1 MSLKCLKYLQQQGNT
16 MAAVL
21 EHGDV
26 ALYEEEQDFF
36 QDIDLLQNHGINVAD
51 IKKLKTAGISC
62 FKSKRTNFKNYFEKE
77 YKL

>member
-1 MSLKCLKYLQQQGNT
+1 

-26 ALYEEEQDFF
+26 TLYEEEQDFF

-51 IKKLKTAGISC
+51 IKKLKTAGI
-62 FKSKRTNFKNYFEKE
+62 
-77 YKL
+77 KLL

>member
-1 MSLKCLKYLQQQGNT
+1 

-26 ALYEEEQDFF
+26 TLYEEEQDFF

-51 IKKLKTAGISC
+51 IKKLKTAGISG
-62 FKSKRTNFKNYFEKE
+62 FKMSGWIFRTILRWNINSNYFSSIIT
-77 YKL
+77 L

>member
-1 MSLKCLKYLQQQGNT
+1 

-26 ALYEEEQDFF
+26 TLYEEEQDFF

-51 IKKLKTAGISC
+51 IKKLKTAGISG
-62 FKSKRTNFKNYFEKE
+62 FKMSG
-77 YKL
+77 